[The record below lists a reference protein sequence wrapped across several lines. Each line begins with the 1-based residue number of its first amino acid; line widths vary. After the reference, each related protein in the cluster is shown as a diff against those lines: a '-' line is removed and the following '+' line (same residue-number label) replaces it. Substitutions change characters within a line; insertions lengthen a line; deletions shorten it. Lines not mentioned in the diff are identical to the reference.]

1 MASLYEQDAAAWDR
15 LAKSGRPA
23 LRDMADQ
30 FQEFCEM
37 EQALG
42 FGHSVVKKWLDGRSN
57 PSSTAER
64 RAAAWLRDRAS
75 VAPASPP
82 CAAPSQSAATFLCVA
97 PAGKYA
103 QVQKVLR
110 MLGCEIVDIED

>member
-1 MASLYEQDAAAWDR
+1 MPSLYEQDAAAWDR

-23 LRDMADQ
+23 LRDMAGQ
-30 FQEFCEM
+30 FQEFYEM

-64 RAAAWLRDRAS
+64 RAVNWLRDRSRPATPPPPAAAS
-75 VAPASPP
+75 
-82 CAAPSQSAATFLCVA
+82 ATFLCVA
-97 PAGKYA
+97 PAGKSA

-110 MLGCEIVDIED
+110 MLGCEIIDIED